1 MDAASASTSST
12 DRNRS
17 PVDEDSTIAKQLESA
32 KFKLNY
38 LIRIHETENRA
49 VYRTVPANGMF
60 TSTVYVDNDRLGSG
74 SGKSKKVV
82 ERAAAAD
89 ALNNPLV
96 TK

>member
-1 MDAASASTSST
+1 MKT
-12 DRNRS
+12 
-17 PVDEDSTIAKQLESA
+17 TIAKQLESA
-32 KFKLNY
+32 NFKLNV
-38 LIRIHETENRA
+38 LIGFPESRP

-74 SGKSKKVV
+74 SGKCKKVA

-96 TK
+96 KKWVEQKEMRIE